1 MKKLFAIS
9 LVGLLLTAGS
19 VLAITENQ
27 ATVAPVLEQLKLKSL
42 PSKVIGGPQTYAIT
56 DETIELLTKAKKAG
70 KVVVLKPNGS
80 IELVEADN

>member
-9 LVGLLLTAGS
+9 LVCLFLSAGT
-19 VLAITENQ
+19 VFAITQSQ
-27 ATVAPVLEQLKLKSL
+27 ATVAPVLEQLKLKSI
-42 PSKVIGGPQTYAIT
+42 PSKVIGGPQKYAIT

-80 IELVEADN
+80 IELVKAK